1 MPETLILVDAQNRR
15 TGQAEKR
22 SVHERGLLHRAFSI
36 VLVDRKGRL
45 LLQQRH
51 PAKYHSGGL
60 WANSCCG
67 HPRPGETTLQAAHR
81 RLGEELGAAADLGFG
96 FRTHYRAELDH
107 GLTENEIVYVY
118 FGPTPPTVEP
128 NPTEISALRSVT
140 LPELQRD
147 VRRHP
152 EIYAAWLRVY
162 LVSHGPKIA
171 AQVAKT
177 VASWKKADGA
187 RKRPHLQPS
196 AASQVS

>member
-15 TGQAEKR
+15 IGQAEKR

-36 VLVDRKGRL
+36 VLVDREGRL

-81 RLGEELGAAADLGFG
+81 RLGEELGAAADLRFG

-107 GLTENEIVYVY
+107 ELIENEIVYVY
-118 FGPTPPTVEP
+118 FGPTPSAVEP
-128 NPTEISALRSVT
+128 NPVEISALRSVT

-147 VRRHP
+147 VRRRP
-152 EIYAAWLRVY
+152 DIYAAWLRVY
-162 LVSHGPKIA
+162 LVSHGPAIA

-177 VASWKKADGA
+177 MCAA
-187 RKRPHLQPS
+187 RKASAPRKRSRTQP
-196 AASQVS
+196 ALG

>member
-1 MPETLILVDAQNRR
+1 MPEALILVDAQNRR
-15 TGQAEKR
+15 IGQAGKR
-22 SVHERGLLHRAFSI
+22 TVHEHALLHRAFSI
-36 VLVDRKGRL
+36 VLVDREGRL

-51 PAKYHSGGL
+51 PGKYHSGGL

-81 RLGEELGAAADLGFG
+81 RLGEELGAAAPLRFG

-118 FGPTPPTVEP
+118 FGPTPPAVEA
-128 NPTEISALRSVT
+128 NPVEISALRSVT

-147 VRRHP
+147 VRRRP

-162 LVSHGPKIA
+162 LVSHGPAIA

-177 VASWKKADGA
+177 MRTVSKTSRT
-187 RKRPHLQPS
+187 RKRPNAQP
-196 AASQVS
+196 ALG